1 MTIRLKI
8 IIIKQS
14 ITIFVLNTTLPSIQH
29 HALSGLGVSTL
40 HQLQA
45 TLEHQ
50 PLYVELLQE
59 ISPNH
64 PPAAQNVLATFETSG
79 LDFLFPYPQLRPTY
93 TSGVDVDLLM
103 EPTRDFPGVIAPR
116 VYNCQY
122 ILYGPSRFYVVLHI
136 CITMHTY
143 SHITRLRHQQGP
155 TLLKPAM
162 HIWTRFTITQ

>member
-1 MTIRLKI
+1 MI
-8 IIIKQS
+8 
-14 ITIFVLNTTLPSIQH
+14 
-29 HALSGLGVSTL
+29 GVATL

-64 PPAAQNVLATFETSG
+64 PPAAQNVMATFETSG
-79 LDFLFPYPQLRPTY
+79 LEFLFPYPQLRPTY

-116 VYNCQY
+116 VSFLCLEEYQ
-122 ILYGPSRFYVVLHI
+122 IFP
-136 CITMHTY
+136 
-143 SHITRLRHQQGP
+143 
-155 TLLKPAM
+155 
-162 HIWTRFTITQ
+162 

>member
-1 MTIRLKI
+1 MLYCLCI
-8 IIIKQS
+8 
-14 ITIFVLNTTLPSIQH
+14 
-29 HALSGLGVSTL
+29 LSFLFIYEFLSSFLIGVATL

-64 PPAAQNVLATFETSG
+64 PPAAQNVMATFETSG
-79 LDFLFPYPQLRPTY
+79 LEFLFPYPQLRPTY

-116 VYNCQY
+116 VGY
-122 ILYGPSRFYVVLHI
+122 
-136 CITMHTY
+136 
-143 SHITRLRHQQGP
+143 
-155 TLLKPAM
+155 
-162 HIWTRFTITQ
+162 

>member
-1 MTIRLKI
+1 MPFIY
-8 IIIKQS
+8 
-14 ITIFVLNTTLPSIQH
+14 V
-29 HALSGLGVSTL
+29 GVATL

-64 PPAAQNVLATFETSG
+64 PPAAQNVMATFETSG
-79 LDFLFPYPQLRPTY
+79 LEFLFPYPQLRPTY

-116 VYNCQY
+116 VCTLK
-122 ILYGPSRFYVVLHI
+122 ILVLK
-136 CITMHTY
+136 M
-143 SHITRLRHQQGP
+143 SNGSLV
-155 TLLKPAM
+155 
-162 HIWTRFTITQ
+162 